1 MNKHQL
7 DEIDINFQLN
17 DDCFINKLIKDND
30 TFYIIYYYYFN
41 KNEQKTSFT
50 DWVGKGTKKILNILK
65 PEEIE
70 EQRIRNEAKKFN
82 F

>member
-17 DDCFINKLIKDND
+17 DDCFINKLIKEND